1 MKVAFV
7 TPLQERS
14 AIAQVSLQVIV
25 ALHHRWDVDIW
36 YPACDRPRYTTVP
49 TIAFA
54 DGLEIVDA
62 LAAYDLAVF
71 VLGDSPYHLE
81 ILQAARQVPGLVIL
95 HDRSLTNLFAL
106 ADHRFGTRLLDAV
119 AEMSGSPA
127 IATALEDRRSS
138 RSGED
143 HLAELLPMTQVAL
156 QHSLGVLT
164 HSEFAA
170 AAVRGHS
177 AGPVFVAPLPVPP
190 HGEPATSPSSSED
203 VLLVVAGLVN
213 TNKRVDRLIEA
224 IACSDLLR
232 QRMRLRVVGACMAG
246 VREGLLR
253 GAAEAGLSD
262 RVELTGSLPRREY
275 EAALNDASA
284 FACLRDPVLEAASAS
299 LLEEMATGRPVVV
312 YDHGHYSE
320 LPDECVIKV
329 ELGDDNHRLVVALE
343 SLVAEPDRVA
353 QVGDRGRAYV
363 QALHTGD
370 AYSEVLLVAG
380 DAAQRNRRLVAGLMG
395 LRRNLEFLALDADSY
410 ARTRSAAA
418 VCDLFMER
426 SRLRDYD
433 LERHVMTMDRGNEWS

>member
-1 MKVAFV
+1 MRVAFV

-54 DGLEIVDA
+54 DGLEVVDA
-62 LAAYDLAVF
+62 LVAYDLAVF

-81 ILQAARQVPGLVIL
+81 ILQAARHVPGLVIL

-106 ADHRFGTRLLDAV
+106 ADQRFGTRLLDDV
-119 AEMSGSPA
+119 AEMSESPA

-138 RSGED
+138 RVGED

-170 AAVRGHS
+170 SAVRGQT
-177 AGPVFVAPLPVPP
+177 AGQVFVAPLPAPP
-190 HGEPATSPSSSED
+190 HGESGPPPSASGD
-203 VLLVVAGLVN
+203 ALLVVAGLVN
-213 TNKRVDRLIEA
+213 NNKRVDRLIEA
-224 IACSDLLR
+224 IASSDLLR
-232 QRMRLRVVGACMAG
+232 QRMRLRVVGACVAG

-253 GAAEAGLSD
+253 GAAEAGLTD

-275 EAALNDASA
+275 EAALNEATA

-320 LPDECVIKV
+320 LPDDGVIKV
-329 ELGDDNHRLVVALE
+329 EPGDDNHRLVVALE

-353 QVGDRGRAYV
+353 QVGARGRSHV
-363 QALHTGD
+363 QSHHVASNY
-370 AYSEVLLVAG
+370 AEVLFAAG
-380 DAAQRNRRLVAGLMG
+380 ASVLRARQVVKG
-395 LRRNLEFLALDADSY
+395 LRQLSWCLSDLGLGRDDY
-410 ARTRSAAA
+410 ARRVTAGA
-418 VCDLFMER
+418 VLDLFIPTER
-426 SRLRDYD
+426 ES
-433 LERHVMTMDRGNEWS
+433 GAS